1 MVFAGGTFGEQTA
14 AEFSALI
21 VQNARWELLY
31 QLRLLRIAASSPI
44 EGAPPAL
51 TDADADYF
59 DDARGFLQDIVRD
72 ARKRQGGRI
81 ARGLMGIAGRKSGG
95 EGGGGE

>member
-1 MVFAGGTFGEQTA
+1 M
-14 AEFSALI
+14 
-21 VQNARWELLY
+21 QNARWELIYHLN
-31 QLRLLRIAASSPI
+31 LLRIAASSPV

-51 TDADADYF
+51 TNADADYF

-72 ARKRQGGRI
+72 AHKRQGGRI
-81 ARGLMGIAGRKSGG
+81 ARGLMGITGRKGSG